1 MTDNDKTET
10 EFHRYRITPRVLED
24 LEQRATPGMFFYI
37 AVTLVVLGVNDFY
50 LRHPVFSVIFFTAI
64 VVIAVFRIAQYYF
77 FQRFYERHMALKRR
91 VLLTSACAT
100 ALTWGTGFA
109 YFMAQSLATTSYV
122 VGIAST
128 VGLTAGGAIA
138 FLPVW
143 PLAVGY
149 SIFMLLPGALTMG
162 LLGIHLPMVVL
173 LFVYMLYLAIITA
186 RGNREY
192 WDALENEHLLRLRNE
207 EIRQLSR
214 IDGLTGL
221 YNRRYFDE
229 LFSKSWKVAGRN
241 RSPIA
246 LMIGDIDHFKQ
257 INDTYGHPAGDLFLK
272 DIARLL
278 HDIAKRETDFIAR
291 YGGEEFVILM
301 MNIGKEDARHIADK
315 IHSDVGNLQ
324 VAYEHQVM
332 QVTLSLGVMTGV
344 PGQEESTESFLKKAD
359 DALYRAKKE
368 GRNRVVFYG
377 EP

>member
-10 EFHRYRITPRVLED
+10 EFQRYRITPRVLED

-50 LRHPVFSVIFFTAI
+50 LRHTVFSAIFFTAI
-64 VVIAVFRIAQYYF
+64 SVIAVFRIAQYYF
-77 FQRFYERHMALKRR
+77 IQRFYERHMQLKRR
-91 VLLTSACAT
+91 VLLASACAT
-100 ALTWGTGFA
+100 ALTWGMGFA
-109 YFMAQSLATTSYV
+109 YFMVQPLATTSYV
-122 VGIAST
+122 VVIAST

-149 SIFMLLPGALTMG
+149 SVFTLLPGALTMG
-162 LLGIHLPMVVL
+162 LLGIHLPIVVL
-173 LFVYMLYLAIITA
+173 LFVYMLYLAIITS

-192 WDALENEHLLRLRNE
+192 WGALENEHLLWLKNE
-207 EIRQLSR
+207 EIRKLSR

-221 YNRRYFDE
+221 YNRRYFE
-229 LFSKSWKVAGRN
+229 EIFNKSWKVAERN
-241 RSPIA
+241 RTPIA
-246 LMIGDIDHFKQ
+246 LMIGDIDHFKE

-272 DIARLL
+272 EIARLL
-278 HDIAKRETDFIAR
+278 QDIVKRETDFIAR

-301 MNIGKEDARHIADK
+301 MNIGSEDTRQFAEK
-315 IHSDVGNLQ
+315 IHAEVSNMR
-324 VAYEHQVM
+324 VAYENQVM
-332 QVTLSLGVMTGV
+332 QVSLSLGVITGV
-344 PGQEESTESFLKKAD
+344 PGREESTEGFLKKAD

-377 EP
+377 EA